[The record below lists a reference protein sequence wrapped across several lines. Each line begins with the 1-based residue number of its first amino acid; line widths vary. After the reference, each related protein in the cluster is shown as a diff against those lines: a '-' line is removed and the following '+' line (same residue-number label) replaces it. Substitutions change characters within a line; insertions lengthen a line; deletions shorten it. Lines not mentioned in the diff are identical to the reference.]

1 VGCNISSVASWA
13 NTGKATIWR
22 CTGTDDWTH
31 VKTFAQPLV
40 IAVSYTVKNER
51 MTMANGQE
59 FVSTMKFWTE
69 YSLAGQGDYI
79 AVGEFTSIY
88 NPLLVDSSE
97 IKAVLRDQ
105 DVFENIADDY
115 TLVT

>member
-1 VGCNISSVASWA
+1 MSSVANWA

-22 CTGTDDWTH
+22 NLGTDDWTH
-31 VKTFAQPLV
+31 EKTFAQPVV
-40 IAVSYTVKNER
+40 IAVSYAVKNER

-59 FVSTMKFWTE
+59 FVSSMKFWTE
-69 YSLAGQGDYI
+69 YSQAKQGDYVV
-79 AVGEFTSIY
+79 VGEFISTA
-88 NPLLVDSSE
+88 NPLLVDASE
-97 IKAVLRDQ
+97 IKSVLRDQ